1 MIPFSST
8 RVTRLHTHDFPE
20 VFWIESG
27 SGLHEING
35 ERRRLDTGDL
45 VIVRPADC
53 HRLEAVDERGFSLV
67 NLAYSPLIRADLLN
81 RHRHE
86 LGALL
91 DPLEKLPCRVRMTG
105 PMLATLRRRVV
116 MLSNSPRSR
125 VSVESFLL
133 GLQEYCR
140 LEKEP
145 MLPPMPDWLRHA
157 MMSAK
162 RPEVFARGVP
172 ALVKA
177 SGRSAEHVA
186 RTLKAVLGM
195 TPTDYLNQI
204 RMEFAAR
211 ELRVTER
218 PIVDIALDCGLGNL
232 SYFYALFREA
242 HGMAPRAYRFA
253 HYNTIV

>member
-1 MIPFSST
+1 
-8 RVTRLHTHDFPE
+8 
-20 VFWIESG
+20 
-27 SGLHEING
+27 
-35 ERRRLDTGDL
+35 
-45 VIVRPADC
+45 
-53 HRLEAVDERGFSLV
+53 
-67 NLAYSPLIRADLLN
+67 
-81 RHRHE
+81 
-86 LGALL
+86 
-91 DPLEKLPCRVRMTG
+91 
-105 PMLATLRRRVV
+105 
-116 MLSNSPRSR
+116 
-125 VSVESFLL
+125 
-133 GLQEYCR
+133 
-140 LEKEP
+140 